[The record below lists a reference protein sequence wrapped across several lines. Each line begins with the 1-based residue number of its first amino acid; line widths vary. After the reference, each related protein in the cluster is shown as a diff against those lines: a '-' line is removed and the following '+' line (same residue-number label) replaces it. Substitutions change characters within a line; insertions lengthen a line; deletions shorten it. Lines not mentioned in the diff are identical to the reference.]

1 MDLFE
6 TKNVAT
12 GREYWKLKRIER
24 QKQFLFFVMAEMVLV
39 AAAVLCG
46 LIGNKNG
53 TGRIVFD
60 IYFILLLIFS
70 VVAVLIAGMFL
81 LTFYWYGYRP
91 VKDSSVRISAD
102 DMTFQA
108 DVVGFSGRTKRLNAT
123 IRYCVDNG
131 VYTKIGLN
139 KRYFVWVRDQD
150 LKMEEK
156 KTIASIIAKLQEKKN
171 KERAAKEE

>member
-1 MDLFE
+1 
-6 TKNVAT
+6 
-12 GREYWKLKRIER
+12 
-24 QKQFLFFVMAEMVLV
+24 
-39 AAAVLCG
+39 
-46 LIGNKNG
+46 
-53 TGRIVFD
+53 
-60 IYFILLLIFS
+60 
-70 VVAVLIAGMFL
+70 MFL

-156 KTIASIIAKLQEKKN
+156 KTIASIIAKLPEKKN
-171 KERAAKEE
+171 KERTAKEE